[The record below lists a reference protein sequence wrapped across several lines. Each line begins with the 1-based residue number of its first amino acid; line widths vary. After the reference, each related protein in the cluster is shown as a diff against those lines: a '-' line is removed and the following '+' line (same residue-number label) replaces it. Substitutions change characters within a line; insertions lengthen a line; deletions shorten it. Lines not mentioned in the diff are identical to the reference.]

1 MDTSPTKRQGT
12 PDFYGYIP
20 PTGRGLIFFLMTI
33 YSTSQFLA
41 KILAIALLGAVSS
54 TWALAYLVGDLGVY
68 ILYKIVR
75 GDLIYWIP
83 LEGVSIIYGVAA
95 AIMQKVRR
103 VENA

>member
-1 MDTSPTKRQGT
+1 
-12 PDFYGYIP
+12 
-20 PTGRGLIFFLMTI
+20 MTI

-68 ILYKIVR
+68 FIYKIAR
-75 GDLIYWIP
+75 GDLIAWIP
-83 LEGVSIIYGVAA
+83 LESFGGSLIYGVVA

-103 VENA
+103 VESA